1 MGPIRTAM
9 ANMAGELAGIG
20 GLNVVTDPA
29 AINPPCAVIEPPRL
43 ARLTGCDWDAQHR
56 VHLVAPAGV
65 GSADALNVLDEM
77 LDAITAAGIDPD
89 AAEPTTYILPAT
101 GEPAPAL
108 TLTFERTTA

>member
-1 MGPIRTAM
+1 MQAM
-9 ANMAGELAGIG
+9 ADVAAELGAID

-29 AINPPCAVIEPPRL
+29 AINPPCAVVEPPRL
-43 ARLTGCDWDAQHR
+43 ARLTGCGWNAQTR

-65 GSADALNVLDEM
+65 GSADALHVLDEM
-77 LDAITAAGIDPD
+77 LSLIVGTLDPD

-108 TLTFERTTA
+108 TLTLERTTA

>member
-1 MGPIRTAM
+1 MGPLRQAM
-9 ANMAGELAGIG
+9 HDVAQELAAID

-43 ARLTGCDWDAQHR
+43 ERLTGCAWNAMTR

-65 GSADALNVLDEM
+65 GSGDALTVLDEM
-77 LDAITAAGIDPD
+77 LALVAGVVDPD

-101 GEPAPAL
+101 GDPAPAL
-108 TLTFERTTA
+108 TLTLERNIA